1 MKTQVI
7 QENIDPATG
16 KDYSIF
22 GWNNENVVRYGG
34 GSADGD
40 SAVNQLIQHRD
51 HQLTQS
57 QNRSQSQIQN
67 QVQTQNRS
75 QRQIQSQAQTQ
86 NQVQTQGQNQAQ
98 TRSGFRF
105 RQRFRLR

>member
-1 MKTQVI
+1 

-40 SAVNQLIQHRD
+40 SAVNPVD
-51 HQLTQS
+51 PTPGPPVDPEPEPEPTPDPEPS
-57 QNRSQSQIQN
+57 PEPEPEP
-67 QVQTQNRS
+67 TPDP
-75 QRQIQSQAQTQ
+75 
-86 NQVQTQGQNQAQ
+86 
-98 TRSGFRF
+98 
-105 RQRFRLR
+105 